1 MEKIDWSE
9 CPMVEV
15 KLQVQGGA
23 PVLRGT
29 RLPVSAIPNNFEYG
43 MTAADIAEQFEI
55 LPDRVESILTYA
67 KSHLVA
73 HRF

>member
-15 KLQVQGGA
+15 NVRVQGGE

-29 RLPVSAIPNNFEYG
+29 RMPVSAILNNFNYG
-43 MTAADIAEQFEI
+43 MTAIEIGEQFEI

>member
-9 CPMVEV
+9 CPIVETN
-15 KLQVQGGA
+15 LNVQGGA
-23 PVLRGT
+23 PVLRRT
-29 RLPVSAIPNNFEYG
+29 RLPVSAILNNFDYG
-43 MTAADIAEQFEI
+43 MTATEIAEQFEI